1 MSTPTHIAD
10 RPAPSLIYWLDAAGS
25 LAFGI
30 VLIAMAAPLT
40 SLLGWSLPDA
50 VLTAIGFGLLPWA
63 LFNLIIASSARSVP
77 RLVRANIAGDLL
89 WIVGSLALI
98 LFHAG
103 ELTTLGWVALAAQ
116 ALAVGVVMAVKIWGD
131 RRLSDQL
138 SASLRQSSS
147 AR

>member
-1 MSTPTHIAD
+1 MSTPTYTTG
-10 RPAPSLIYWLDAAGS
+10 RPAPTLIYWLDAAGS

-30 VLIAMAAPLT
+30 VLIALAAPLT

-63 LFNLIIASSARSVP
+63 MFNLIIASSSRAVP

-89 WIVGSLALI
+89 WIVGSVALI
-98 LFHAG
+98 LFHAS
-103 ELTTLGWVALAAQ
+103 ELATLGWVALVAQ
-116 ALAVGVVMAVKIWGD
+116 ALAVGVVMATKIWGECW
-131 RRLSDQL
+131 LSGQL
-138 SASLRQSSS
+138 SANQSQSSW